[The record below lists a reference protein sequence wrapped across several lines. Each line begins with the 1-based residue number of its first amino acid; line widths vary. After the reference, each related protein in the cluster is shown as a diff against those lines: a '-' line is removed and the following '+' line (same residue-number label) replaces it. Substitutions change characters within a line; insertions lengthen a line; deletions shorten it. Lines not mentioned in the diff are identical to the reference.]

1 MFDALGLGECLID
14 FIPGMEPFTYHAN
27 PGGAV
32 ANVMAMMARLGSKT
46 AFIGKIGDDDFG
58 HLLAERLQT
67 FGVDTTSLVW
77 SKKYP
82 TTLAIVQ
89 MRLDGDREYLFYRKR
104 SADVMLK
111 SDQVDDDKILNTRLF
126 HFGSLSLSDEPSR
139 SATLMSLEFAK
150 ERGCLV
156 SFDPNYR
163 SFLWDSPESA
173 ISEILAVMP
182 QVDIVK
188 LSLNELRLITGENEA
203 DVAARTLLSLGPKL
217 ILVTMGPAG
226 STYYTTE
233 LQGLVA
239 TPEVE
244 VVDTVGAG
252 DAFFGAFLAQ
262 FLKENYRLEELSD
275 EVLGRL
281 LEFANRAAA
290 LSTTKA
296 GAMAA
301 LPSREEIENW

>member
-14 FIPGMEPFTYHAN
+14 FTAGDAPHSYVAN

-32 ANVMAMMARLGSKT
+32 ANVMAMMGRLGART

-58 HLLAERLQT
+58 HLLAERLAS
-67 FGVDTTSLVW
+67 FDVDTSSLVW

-82 TTLAIVQ
+82 TTVAFVQ
-89 MRLDGDREYLFYRKR
+89 SRDDEQKFLFYRKR

-111 SDQVDDDKILNTRLF
+111 PEQVDEEKILNTKLF

-139 SATLMSLEFAK
+139 SATLMSLDFAK
-150 ERGCLV
+150 ERGCLI

-163 SFLWDSPESA
+163 SLLWDDVETA
-173 ISEILAVMP
+173 IGEILGVMP
-182 QVDIVK
+182 SADIVK
-188 LSLNELRLITGENEA
+188 VSQGELTLLTGENEP
-203 DVAARTLLSLGPKL
+203 DTAARQLLSLGPKL

-226 STYYTTE
+226 SAYYTKE
-233 LQGLVA
+233 LHGVVA

-262 FLKENYRLEELSD
+262 FIKENHRLDELTDDTLS
-275 EVLGRL
+275 RL

-290 LSTTKA
+290 LSTTKV